1 MGHVRSSEFMRAPV
15 MHNLRW
21 MRVPGDR
28 IFFLGSVAL
37 VVFVAGVKTGPSFPR
52 TNARHTVS

>member
-1 MGHVRSSEFMRAPV
+1 